1 MRNFSLLG
9 PWAQRAFSS
18 ENGWLRIRQACI
30 AFVTIAVAFI
40 CLLTWQR
47 LRAEQELLDSTAQAQ
62 QQSLATIISENLT
75 QVIDRGRTVAVAA
88 ESWLSGDHRETEQRL
103 ASMLAID
110 DIFLNLSLYDTSLQR
125 VYSSSPGSVDPLAD
139 GELQSAL
146 LTVDRTAARTATVLV
161 SSREQENLWA
171 VPVLFPITDDI
182 GASKGFL
189 LVTLDLGYFL
199 GLYRNIDIGRTG
211 VIHILDGNGVE
222 LAEARAE
229 GLTLQRQRQKFEE
242 LVAAAVVDGSYV
254 GDLRGTGP
262 HLANA
267 RRVDRAPF
275 IVAVTKELSEVRA
288 SHVRSSMR
296 VWSSIAVLVS
306 ALGIATWGLL
316 RGFRR
321 QQQLFAALLRSD
333 GEKRSLIAQL
343 EAGEARAV
351 TLASFD
357 HLTGLHNR
365 RLFNELAAS
374 HLEVARRS
382 RKHYAVVYMDLDRF
396 KSVNDTLGHHVGDR
410 LLQAVA
416 DRLKIGLRSADIV
429 GRMGGDEFA
438 VLLTELDSAESVDVI
453 ATKLLHQLSLPYPDL
468 DGHDVQTS
476 PSMGIAFFP
485 RDGHD
490 VNSLC
495 RNADSAMYTA
505 KRLGRGCFSYYD
517 AALRPQ
523 TDRAFRL
530 QGELPQAIKK
540 GELLLH
546 FQPKVRLSDYRIV
559 GFEAL
564 VRWNHTELGL
574 IHPGDFIPMAEES
587 GLILPLGD
595 WVMHACCA
603 QQAAWRSEGVQ
614 VVPLAFNV
622 SPRQLRDA
630 GLPRRVAELLFAHG
644 LDAGDIEVE
653 ITESSLV
660 EPLEMAVQVLEE
672 LKHMGVAVGLD
683 DFGSGF
689 SNLSQVRTLPISSL
703 KIDRSFINDIRT
715 SKEVGVIVT
724 SIITLAHSLGM
735 RVIAEGVE
743 LLDQLIQ
750 LKTAGCDEVQ
760 GYYLSRPVPAN
771 EALRL
776 MTQPTI
782 VPQ

>member
-1 MRNFSLLG
+1 MRYFPSIGHWARRVFSLED
-9 PWAQRAFSS
+9 WQ
-18 ENGWLRIRQACI
+18 RIRQASI
-30 AFVTIAVAFI
+30 ACVASAVVLI
-40 CLLTWQR
+40 CLLTWHR
-47 LRAEQELLDSTAQAQ
+47 LRAEEQLLDSTAQAQ

-88 ESWLSGDHRETEQRL
+88 QSWSNGDPLETEQRL
-103 ASMLAID
+103 ANMLAID
-110 DIFLNLSLYDTSLQR
+110 DIFLNLSLYDTSLRR
-125 VYSSSPGSVDPLAD
+125 VYSSSPGAADLLAD
-139 GELQSAL
+139 AEVQELVLQGGRSEG
-146 LTVDRTAARTATVLV
+146 RTATVLV
-161 SSREQENLWA
+161 SARAQENLWA
-171 VPVLFPITDDI
+171 VPVLFPVADDV
-182 GASKGFL
+182 GARKGFL

-211 VIHILDGNGVE
+211 VIHILGADGTE

-229 GLTLQRQRQKFEE
+229 GLTHQRQRHRFDE
-242 LVAAAVVDGSYV
+242 LAAAVGVDGSYV
-254 GDLRGTGP
+254 GALRGAGL

-267 RRVDRAPF
+267 RKVERAPF
-275 IVAVTKELSEVRA
+275 IVAVSKELSEVRA
-288 SHVRSSMR
+288 SHVRSSVR
-296 VWSSIAVLVS
+296 VWSSIAVLV
-306 ALGIATWGLL
+306 GILAVAAWGLV

-321 QQQLFAALLRSD
+321 QHLLFSALVRAD
-333 GEKRSLIAQL
+333 GDKRSLIAQL
-343 EAGEARAV
+343 EEEKARAV
-351 TLASFD
+351 ALASFD

-382 RKHYAVVYMDLDRF
+382 PKHYALIYMDLDRF
-396 KSVNDTLGHHVGDR
+396 KSINDTLGHHVGDR

-416 DRLKIGLRSADIV
+416 ERLKSGLRSADIV

-438 VLLTELDSAESVDVI
+438 VLLTELDSAESVDAI
-453 ATKLLHQLSLPYPDL
+453 ATKLLHQLSQPYADRE
-468 DGHDVQTS
+468 GHGVQTS

-490 VNSLC
+490 VSTLC
-495 RNADSAMYTA
+495 RNADAAMYTA
-505 KRLGRGCFSYYD
+505 KRRGRGCFSYYD
-517 AALRPQ
+517 AALGPQ
-523 TDRAFRL
+523 ADRTLRL
-530 QGELPQAIKK
+530 QAELPQAIGK
-540 GELLLH
+540 GELVLH

-564 VRWNHTELGL
+564 VRWAHPELGL
-574 IHPGDFIPMAEES
+574 IFPGDFIPMAEQS
-587 GLILPLGD
+587 GLILELGD
-595 WVMHACCA
+595 WVMQACCA
-603 QQAAWRSEGVQ
+603 QQAAWRAQGVE

-630 GLPRRVAELLFAHG
+630 GLPPRVAQLLAAHG
-644 LDAGDIEVE
+644 LGAGDIEVE

-660 EPLEMAVQVLEE
+660 EPLDMAVQVLEE
-672 LKHMGVAVGLD
+672 LRHMGVMVGLD

-689 SNLSQVRTLPISSL
+689 SNLSQVRHLPISTL

-760 GYYLSRPVPAN
+760 GYYLSRPVPAH
-771 EALRL
+771 EAIRL
-776 MTQPTI
+776 MNQPTI

>member
-9 PWAQRAFSS
+9 PWAHRAFSS

-199 GLYRNIDIGRTG
+199 GLFRNIDIGRTG

-229 GLTLQRQRQKFEE
+229 GLTHQRQRQKFEE
-242 LVAAAVVDGSYV
+242 LVAAAVADGSYV

-262 HLANA
+262 QLANA

-416 DRLKIGLRSADIV
+416 ERLKIGLRSADIV

-476 PSMGIAFFP
+476 PSMGIAFFRAMGTTSTACAETPIPPCIRPSALGVGAFRTTTQRCGPGPTGHFGCKASCRRLSKKASCSCTFSP
-485 RDGHD
+485 RFGFRTIA
-490 VNSLC
+490 S
-495 RNADSAMYTA
+495 S
-505 KRLGRGCFSYYD
+505 
-517 AALRPQ
+517 ALRP
-523 TDRAFRL
+523 
-530 QGELPQAIKK
+530 
-540 GELLLH
+540 
-546 FQPKVRLSDYRIV
+546 
-559 GFEAL
+559 
-564 VRWNHTELGL
+564 W
-574 IHPGDFIPMAEES
+574 
-587 GLILPLGD
+587 
-595 WVMHACCA
+595 
-603 QQAAWRSEGVQ
+603 
-614 VVPLAFNV
+614 
-622 SPRQLRDA
+622 
-630 GLPRRVAELLFAHG
+630 
-644 LDAGDIEVE
+644 
-653 ITESSLV
+653 
-660 EPLEMAVQVLEE
+660 
-672 LKHMGVAVGLD
+672 
-683 DFGSGF
+683 
-689 SNLSQVRTLPISSL
+689 
-703 KIDRSFINDIRT
+703 
-715 SKEVGVIVT
+715 
-724 SIITLAHSLGM
+724 
-735 RVIAEGVE
+735 
-743 LLDQLIQ
+743 
-750 LKTAGCDEVQ
+750 CD
-760 GYYLSRPVPAN
+760 GTTPSWA
-771 EALRL
+771 
-776 MTQPTI
+776 
-782 VPQ
+782 